1 MRRDGRTNG
10 RPSGEHGGIAP
21 TISTS
26 PSCINITLTPSFLR
40 ETCPKKLSRI
50 LRIELSPFRELRI
63 FRGRRCFRLE
73 FWEGEGSAAIVSR
86 DDLFEAGVAQL
97 PFETRR
103 DLMVRAASRR
113 LDEPDTK
120 RSSNRLM

>member
-1 MRRDGRTNG
+1 MVVSPRRYQR
-10 RPSGEHGGIAP
+10 RLPVS
-21 TISTS
+21 
-26 PSCINITLTPSFLR
+26 
-40 ETCPKKLSRI
+40 I
-50 LRIELSPFRELRI
+50 LRLLLLFSVKRAPRNCRGFCIELSPFRELRI